1 MPGVKAGHR
10 DAVRSHEV
18 QVLREGGE
26 RGFRPWGTG
35 GHMLPQHS
43 DQTQHAGEGNQCECS
58 LMLGTPYFGGLQGL
72 QIQTEVERLSCKH
85 PSSQKL
91 TPVVYN
97 TV

>member
-1 MPGVKAGHR
+1 
-10 DAVRSHEV
+10 
-18 QVLREGGE
+18 
-26 RGFRPWGTG
+26 
-35 GHMLPQHS
+35 
-43 DQTQHAGEGNQCECS
+43 
-58 LMLGTPYFGGLQGL
+58 MLGTPYFGGLQGL